1 MPPQPN
7 TPMPP
12 APPFN
17 TPPTPSPAAPPP
29 QRKRWPFIVG
39 GVLVLLAAIVF
50 VLSRAGSPTSDDQ
63 FLSET
68 TPGVPMAESTE
79 FENPELV
86 TIEGYDG
93 PAQDPTLSPDGTIL
107 FFDSHTDDP
116 KIPVKLY
123 WAKKT
128 DYKTFVFQGEI
139 RGVNQSGGDSITGT
153 MDRNYNFYFTST
165 SLTPPLPVI
174 ARGVFTDGTVANVAP
189 IKGLP
194 SPASGPWSPGQ
205 TITVPVS
212 VQITP
217 DGNTLYLSE
226 LELQIGSDRRPGK
239 PVGGTISVKSR
250 NSDGAFTKKSNSDS
264 LLKNVNA
271 LGKILY
277 GAVEST
283 DGLEL
288 YFTGSDDPTAG
299 GDHIRI
305 YVARR
310 SLASEPFGTPEE
322 ITTPWKLVESPYPSS
337 DGTHLYF
344 HRIISGSDAKVYV
357 MTRRE

>member
-1 MPPQPN
+1 MPPQQN
-7 TPMPP
+7 TPTPP
-12 APPFN
+12 AY
-17 TPPTPSPAAPPP
+17 TPPVSPFVAPPP
-29 QRKRWPFIVG
+29 RRKKWPFIVG
-39 GVLVLLAAIVF
+39 GVVLLLIAVVF
-50 VLSRAGSPTSDDQ
+50 VLSQGGPPASDNEPVTTDTPTVTNVNHGDFS
-63 FLSET
+63 
-68 TPGVPMAESTE
+68 
-79 FENPELV
+79 NPELV

-107 FFDSHTDDP
+107 LFDSHTDDP

-226 LELQIGSDRRPGK
+226 LELQIDSNRRPGK

-310 SLASEPFGTPEE
+310 SLTSEPFGTPEE
-322 ITTPWKLVESPYPSS
+322 ITTPWSLVEAPYPSPE
-337 DGTHLYF
+337 GTYLYF
-344 HRIISGSDAKVYV
+344 HRILSGSEAKVYV
-357 MTRRE
+357 MTRQE